1 MNPFGRKSDRRS
13 IRNATRSEGRAV
25 AKSEKEKR
33 DSKRVYTD
41 RAWKQRACTVDE
53 DNHGDDENAL

>member
-1 MNPFGRKSDRRS
+1 MPQDQKAELQPNQRK
-13 IRNATRSEGRAV
+13 
-25 AKSEKEKR
+25 KKR